1 MAGDCD
7 ANWSGQRYPASF
19 IATGI
24 EMVLLGFDPGGMP
37 SSGGALPKSLHPVS
51 YGYVHRAPAAMQR
64 LQSDLPSE
72 KADGLG
78 KIEAAGIDSPLF
90 WVPNGDRKAD
100 RTVRSALKAK
110 GAKNA
115 SGTVAHV
122 NSLRGACLIQGIMT
136 AHLLRKHIP
145 QIRITESHPKALL
158 WHLQIA
164 TSEHPVSEVKLQSL
178 RDLIE
183 CKVESICDHER
194 DAALGAVAALAMC
207 EERTGW
213 RDLFLQEIGGFA
225 PVPPV
230 EYWMPIFR

>member
-1 MAGDCD
+1 
-7 ANWSGQRYPASF
+7 
-19 IATGI
+19 
-24 EMVLLGFDPGGMP
+24 MVLLGFDPGGDAQFGWCVAEVTAARLLRLRA
-37 SSGGALPKSLHPVS
+37 SGTCSHAEAAVTSAL
-51 YGYVHRAPAAMQR
+51 
-64 LQSDLPSE
+64 E